1 MTSLIPI
8 DQTSAL
14 CSFIRFY
21 RTLRSRLRRLFDAP
35 PSLPSPRENGKI
47 ASELRRYC
55 AMSDI
60 SASILRVS
68 MNVIAFAVKG
78 NQNGIVQQ
86 QIETMGLRQWLS
98 LVAAWIIDSIHAD
111 IVKLHTF
118 IRPQLRAL
126 YLKSLTARP
135 AVPTPIYLF

>member
-1 MTSLIPI
+1 
-8 DQTSAL
+8 
-14 CSFIRFY
+14 
-21 RTLRSRLRRLFDAP
+21 
-35 PSLPSPRENGKI
+35 
-47 ASELRRYC
+47 
-55 AMSDI
+55 
-60 SASILRVS
+60 
-68 MNVIAFAVKG
+68 MNFIAFAVKG

-118 IRPQLRAL
+118 IAPQLRAL
-126 YLKSLTARP
+126 YLKSVTARP